1 MFVVHRQGAGEDF
14 PGRGESAA
22 SHPVEP
28 GGGYAGRDGMY
39 NDGFY
44 RTAGKGSGM
53 EVRGRMTESRR
64 KRPGSRLLLG
74 IALVFGTL
82 GAVYA
87 GALLADFAL
96 DLLGVASPPVRLGVK
111 AIAMAAALPAGFY
124 LVERAFL
131 ARNSTIS
138 RKTPGP

>member
-1 MFVVHRQGAGEDF
+1 
-14 PGRGESAA
+14 
-22 SHPVEP
+22 
-28 GGGYAGRDGMY
+28 
-39 NDGFY
+39 
-44 RTAGKGSGM
+44 
-53 EVRGRMTESRR
+53 MTSDRR

-74 IALVFGTL
+74 IALFAGSL
-82 GAVYA
+82 MSMCG

-111 AIAMAAALPAGFY
+111 VIALVAALPAGFY

-131 ARNSTIS
+131 ARSSATS